1 MTTLTTHERS
11 CARQVAEALSR
22 KHDQASLVVDGQRV
36 VLPEEVAAA
45 LAAAA
50 RELGAGRDVE
60 VVASDKV
67 LSTGQ
72 AAALLGLSRTY
83 MVELLDRGELPS
95 ERPGGSHR
103 RVKLRD
109 ILEYKERRRQDRRA
123 GLDALAQLDEE
134 LGLND

>member
-1 MTTLTTHERS
+1 MTALTTHERS

-22 KHDQASLVVDGQRV
+22 EHDQAFLVVDGQRV
-36 VLPEEVAAA
+36 FLPEEAAAA

-50 RELGAGRDVE
+50 REIGAGRAVE
-60 VVASDKV
+60 VVASDQL

-72 AAALLGLSRTY
+72 AAARLGVSRTY
-83 MVELLDRGELPS
+83 MVTLLNRDALPS

-109 ILEYKERRRQDRRA
+109 VLEYKERRRRDRRA